1 MNKRR
6 KPENKAKSR
15 SGYSQRK
22 VNNREIRKVF
32 LIVCE
37 GTQTEPNYFRSF
49 RVPKEVISIKG
60 IGKSPRQIVEE
71 AESMNQNGD
80 YDRVWC
86 VFDRDSWTPAEFK
99 QAIDLGKNKGFAI
112 AYSNEAFELWYLL
125 HFQFVNTGISR
136 QQYKKKLDSLLGD
149 SYQKNSDNMYDR
161 LQKNQSTAIKN
172 AEKLLKEYDVID
184 PTNNNPSTTVHLLV
198 QELNQY
204 IV

>member
-6 KPENKAKSR
+6 QPENKAKSR
-15 SGYSQRK
+15 SGYSPRK

-49 RVPKEVISIKG
+49 RVPKEVIEIKG
-60 IGKSPRQIVEE
+60 IGKSPRQIIEE
-71 AESMNQNGD
+71 ADSMNQNGD

-149 SYQKNSDNMYDR
+149 SYQKNSGNMYEK
-161 LQKNQSTAIKN
+161 LQKNQATAIKN

>member
-15 SGYSQRK
+15 SGYAQRK

-49 RVPKEVISIKG
+49 RVPKEVIEIKG
-60 IGKSPRQIVEE
+60 IGKSPRQIIEE
-71 AESMNQNGD
+71 ADSMNQNGD

-149 SYQKNSDNMYDR
+149 SYQKNSDNMYER
-161 LQKNQSTAIKN
+161 LQKNQATAIKN
-172 AEKLLKEYDVID
+172 AEKLLKEYDIID

>member
-6 KPENKAKSR
+6 QPENKAKSR
-15 SGYSQRK
+15 SGYAQRK

-49 RVPKEVISIKG
+49 RVPKEVIEIKG
-60 IGKSPRQIVEE
+60 IGKSPRQIIEE
-71 AESMNQNGD
+71 ADSMNQNGD

-149 SYQKNSDNMYDR
+149 SYQKNSDNMYER
-161 LQKNQSTAIKN
+161 LQKNQATAIKN
-172 AEKLLKEYDVID
+172 AEKLLKEYDIID